1 MCFMHGG
8 DNLPKEYSGMGF
20 PQPPPG
26 PHIRMEVGGA
36 GWEEEVTKFVPN
48 NHFLQRIDMGMT
60 VHTVVGC

>member
-26 PHIRMEVGGA
+26 PHIRMEVGGT
-36 GWEEEVTKFVPN
+36 GWEEEVTKLVPN
-48 NHFLQRIDMGMT
+48 NHKTSFYT
-60 VHTVVGC
+60 K